1 MKFKIRYADQIVGI
15 FSLAAI
21 AALIIFI
28 FAIGAAQNWFVKK
41 NNYYT
46 IFDSGS
52 GFSAGM
58 DLTYKGFSIGK
69 VKSITLKNGMVR
81 VDYYVLDDYASY
93 VHENSLVELIT
104 SPIGL
109 GSSFV
114 LHPGNNKN
122 LLASDS
128 EIYRLDSGYGRE
140 LIEKNLVHI
149 ESQSDSIGVLMNK
162 VSAIMDNVNRLLS
175 VLNDALRG
183 NGDTPIKQIVGNVD
197 AVTKNLIDLSGN
209 ISGVAKNLSEF
220 SSSEKGLVPGLLG
233 DELSGN
239 INGLMENLSVVT
251 KDLQGISGSVSG
263 LVGEITPEID
273 AALINLNSSLV
284 QVNDVLTGVKNNPLI
299 RGGVP
304 DRSQGDSSTAQ
315 LRDVD
320 F

>member
-1 MKFKIRYADQIVGI
+1 MRFKIRYADQIVGI

-21 AALIIFI
+21 AGLIIFV
-28 FAIGAAQNWFVKK
+28 FAIGAAQNWFVRK

-69 VKSITLKNGMVR
+69 VKSITLKDNMVR
-81 VDYYVLDDYASY
+81 VDYYVLDDYTSY
-93 VHENSLVELIT
+93 VHENSLVELVT

-114 LHPGNNKN
+114 LHPGISKN
-122 LLASDS
+122 LLESDS

-140 LIEKNLVHI
+140 FVEKKLVHV

-162 VSAIMDNVNRLLS
+162 VSSIMDNVNRLLL
-175 VLNDALRG
+175 VLNDSLRG
-183 NGDTPIKQIVGNVD
+183 KGDTPLKEIIGNVN
-197 AVTKNLIDLSGN
+197 AVTGNLIDLSGN
-209 ISGVAKNLSEF
+209 VSAVTKNLSEL
-220 SSSEKGLVPGLLG
+220 SSSGKGLVPGLLG
-233 DELSGN
+233 DELSEN
-239 INGLMENLSVVT
+239 ISALIGNLSVVT
-251 KDLQGISGSVSG
+251 GDLQGISQSVSG
-263 LVGEITPEID
+263 LVGEISPEVSD
-273 AALINLNSSLV
+273 ALQKLNSALA
-284 QVNDVLTGVKNNPLI
+284 QANDVLIGVKNNPLI

-304 DRSQGDSSTAQ
+304 DRSKGSSSAAQ
-315 LRDVD
+315 IRDVD